1 MSKIYRRPMFRGGG
15 KVSSY
20 GNGITAPLVPGY
32 QGGGQIGG
40 GAIYGTPMS
49 DGRYGF
55 KKPTLAEQLA
65 KDGFSNASAG
75 MGQGELIL
83 GGSLYNNVAPTG
95 QVPAGVVV
103 KETEIET
110 DKFGK
115 TIAPL
120 GTAQPIEDLS
130 GTGPDTSGPFDK
142 KGSASNVFGELDTA
156 IANEEGNQVF
166 SERDGLTL
174 EEQAA
179 LNIIS
184 ATEYAEKSKIRDQ
197 KESINKIQN
206 RIDKEES
213 GNKQLRPGG
222 QDAGAMSV
230 SEIENIGLSE
240 AEKAQK
246 NATENPEI
254 SAKDA
259 IRENQALFKE
269 LLGSKKARGQDIS
282 DMLLRFSGSDGNTI
296 GEKFKNYTKAESAA
310 GPGRSEKINQTAS
323 ALAINDYVAG
333 KRSKEQGE
341 LMTKKIDYELDAKNK
356 YLTPQPGDSNSQA
369 LAKIA
374 KAYKIDP
381 NSNKAIKQLIK
392 IRMPGKKVFGI
403 TKDPTKIKSKDLD
416 IGINIV
422 THKGAK
428 TIIEKIS
435 ETETRIIPFDG
446 I

>member
-15 KVSSY
+15 PVSSY
-20 GNGITAPLVPGY
+20 GNGITSPLVTGY
-32 QGGGQIGG
+32 QMGGSINTPRRGLVTQPGG
-40 GAIYGTPMS
+40 YAG
-49 DGRYGF
+49 
-55 KKPTLAEQLA
+55 TLAEELA
-65 KDGFSNASAG
+65 KDGLNNTSAG
-75 MGQGELIL
+75 MGLGDFGAGTTKVGADLYSL
-83 GGSLYNNVAPTG
+83 GGANRFGNTVAPTG
-95 QVPAGVVV
+95 QVPPGVVV
-103 KETEIET
+103 KETE
-110 DKFGK
+110 
-115 TIAPL
+115 
-120 GTAQPIEDLS
+120 TATEVDDLS
-130 GTGPDTSGPFDK
+130 PDTSGPFDE
-142 KGSASNVFGELDTA
+142 KGSASNLFGELDTA
-156 IANEEGNQVF
+156 ITNEEGNQVF

-222 QDAGAMSV
+222 EDAGAMSV

>member
-15 KVSSY
+15 PVSSY
-20 GNGITAPLVPGY
+20 GNGITSPLVPGY
-32 QGGGQIGG
+32 QMGGSINTPRRGLVTQPGG
-40 GAIYGTPMS
+40 YAG
-49 DGRYGF
+49 
-55 KKPTLAEQLA
+55 TLAEELA
-65 KDGFSNASAG
+65 KDGLNNTSAG

-83 GGSLYNNVAPTG
+83 GSSLLNLGGANRFGNTVAPTG

-103 KETEIET
+103 KETE
-110 DKFGK
+110 
-115 TIAPL
+115 
-120 GTAQPIEDLS
+120 TATEVEDLS
-130 GTGPDTSGPFDK
+130 PDTSGPFDE
-142 KGSASNVFGELDTA
+142 KGSASNLFGELDTA
-156 IANEEGNQVF
+156 ITNEEGNQVF

-222 QDAGAMSV
+222 EDAGAMSV

-269 LLGSKKARGQDIS
+269 LLGSKAARGQDIS

-341 LMTKKIDYELDAKNK
+341 LMTKKINYELEAKNK

>member
-15 KVSSY
+15 PVSSY
-20 GNGITAPLVPGY
+20 GNGITSPLVPGY
-32 QGGGQIGG
+32 QMGGSINTPRRGLVTQPGG
-40 GAIYGTPMS
+40 YAG
-49 DGRYGF
+49 
-55 KKPTLAEQLA
+55 TLAEELA
-65 KDGFSNASAG
+65 KDNLNNVSAG
-75 MGQGELIL
+75 MGQGDFKVGADLYSL
-83 GGSLYNNVAPTG
+83 GGANRFGKTVAPTG
-95 QVPAGVVV
+95 QVPPGVVV
-103 KETEIET
+103 KETE
-110 DKFGK
+110 
-115 TIAPL
+115 
-120 GTAQPIEDLS
+120 TATEVDDLS
-130 GTGPDTSGPFDK
+130 PDTSGPFDE
-142 KGSASNVFGELDTA
+142 KGSASNLFGELDTA
-156 IANEEGNQVF
+156 ITNEEGNQVF

-222 QDAGAMSV
+222 EDAGAMSV

-341 LMTKKIDYELDAKNK
+341 LMTKKINYELEAKNK

-403 TKDPTKIKSKDLD
+403 TKDPTKIK
-416 IGINIV
+416 
-422 THKGAK
+422 
-428 TIIEKIS
+428 
-435 ETETRIIPFDG
+435 
-446 I
+446 

>member
-1 MSKIYRRPMFRGGG
+1 MFRGGG
-15 KVSSY
+15 PVSSY

-103 KETEIET
+103 KETE
-110 DKFGK
+110 
-115 TIAPL
+115 
-120 GTAQPIEDLS
+120 TATEVDDLS
-130 GTGPDTSGPFDK
+130 PDTSGPFDE
-142 KGSASNVFGELDTA
+142 KGSASNLFGELDTA

-222 QDAGAMSV
+222 EDAGAMSV

-310 GPGRSEKINQTAS
+310 GPGRSEPDRAH
-323 ALAINDYVAG
+323 
-333 KRSKEQGE
+333 
-341 LMTKKIDYELDAKNK
+341 
-356 YLTPQPGDSNSQA
+356 P
-369 LAKIA
+369 
-374 KAYKIDP
+374 
-381 NSNKAIKQLIK
+381 
-392 IRMPGKKVFGI
+392 
-403 TKDPTKIKSKDLD
+403 
-416 IGINIV
+416 
-422 THKGAK
+422 
-428 TIIEKIS
+428 
-435 ETETRIIPFDG
+435 
-446 I
+446 

>member
-15 KVSSY
+15 PVSSY

-32 QGGGQIGG
+32 QMGGSINTPRRGLVTQPGG
-40 GAIYGTPMS
+40 YAG
-49 DGRYGF
+49 
-55 KKPTLAEQLA
+55 TLAEELA
-65 KDGFSNASAG
+65 KDGLNNTSAG
-75 MGQGELIL
+75 MGLGDFGAGTTKVGADLYSL
-83 GGSLYNNVAPTG
+83 GGANRFGNTVAPTG
-95 QVPAGVVV
+95 QVPPGVVV
-103 KETEIET
+103 KETE
-110 DKFGK
+110 
-115 TIAPL
+115 
-120 GTAQPIEDLS
+120 TATEVDDLS
-130 GTGPDTSGPFDK
+130 PDTSGPFDE
-142 KGSASNVFGELDTA
+142 KGSASNLFGELDTA
-156 IANEEGNQVF
+156 ITNEEGNQVF